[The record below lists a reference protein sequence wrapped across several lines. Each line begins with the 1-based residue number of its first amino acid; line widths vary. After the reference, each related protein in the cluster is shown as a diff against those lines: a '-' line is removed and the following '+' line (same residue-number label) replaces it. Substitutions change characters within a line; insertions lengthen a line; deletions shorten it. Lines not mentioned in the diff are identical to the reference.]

1 MNIIEDWML
10 NALDKKGNTVV
21 NGDRVK
27 LYGKQAIIDAFA
39 EKGYKVRLVEQNIPG
54 MEFDHDVRRNKYKK
68 RTDYTVE
75 EMV

>member
-1 MNIIEDWML
+1 M
-10 NALDKKGNTVV
+10 
-21 NGDRVK
+21 
-27 LYGKQAIIDAFA
+27 
-39 EKGYKVRLVEQNIPG
+39 NIPG